1 MSKYILVI
9 FLFCSCS
16 VGFKGTSIPAEVKTF
31 TVENVIDNSYNA
43 PSTYPTDFQVALS
56 NKIRRESKLKANDR
70 DPNLT
75 YKVSISNF
83 AVSSQA
89 PVSGAVSAINRLE
102 IVVQVQA
109 IYSKNESLNWSKNF
123 SRFTEFDANTNFS
136 TIENQLTTALNKLL
150 TEDIFIA
157 SFSNW

>member
-16 VGFKGTSIPAEVKTF
+16 VGFKRTSIPAEVKTF

-70 DPNLT
+70 DPDLT

-89 PVSGAVSAINRLE
+89 PVSGAVSSSPLPPQSSGAAWYDPGTIPSQTADRWLPG
-102 IVVQVQA
+102 QHYQA
-109 IYSKNESLNWSKNF
+109 E
-123 SRFTEFDANTNFS
+123 A
-136 TIENQLTTALNKLL
+136 TAYA
-150 TEDIFIA
+150 TPRRVH
-157 SFSNW
+157 

>member
-1 MSKYILVI
+1 M
-9 FLFCSCS
+9 
-16 VGFKGTSIPAEVKTF
+16 
-31 TVENVIDNSYNA
+31 
-43 PSTYPTDFQVALS
+43 S

-70 DPNLT
+70 DPDLT